1 VQPAIERHSIH
12 IAPLTRE
19 HAEDI
24 STWRY
29 EAPYDVYDM
38 VGTDP
43 EELLEPEVGYHAVI
57 AGDRLIGFRSFG
69 PDGQVPGWD
78 YDDSALDTGGGLRPE
93 LTGHGLG
100 RSAITAGLAFGR
112 ERFAPAAFRVTVA
125 AFNTRALRT
134 VKSLGF
140 ERVGSFK
147 AARDARTFEVLL
159 RTEDQVLPL
168 PPTEHVAQPIG
179 HRPRRLDLD
188 QG

>member
-1 VQPAIERHSIH
+1 VLDAIEPGSIH

-29 EAPYDVYDM
+29 AAPYDLYDM

-43 EELLEPEVGYHAVI
+43 EDLLLPEVGYHAVM

-69 PDGQVPGWD
+69 PDGQVAGWE

-93 LTGHGLG
+93 LTGKGHG
-100 RSAITAGLAFGR
+100 RAAISAGLDFGR

-125 AFNTRALRT
+125 SFNDRALRT
-134 VKSLGF
+134 VRSLGF
-140 ERVGSFK
+140 ERVGSFG
-147 AARDARTFEVLL
+147 AARDGRNFDVLVRVEV
-159 RTEDQVLPL
+159 T
-168 PPTEHVAQPIG
+168 
-179 HRPRRLDLD
+179 
-188 QG
+188 